1 MFYGISMQ
9 NQFTTRR
16 QSSHFT
22 VLAMIIK
29 HIYSDNDFT
38 IDPYKSSD
46 NHGVKN
52 DCDRSMT
59 DDVSA
64 FSQVSQYTRHIQF
77 ASVAFCSLGSSRN
90 DEKHRC
96 DASRKTKNES
106 SRTTAT
112 ATR

>member
-1 MFYGISMQ
+1 MFYCISMQ

-29 HIYSDNDFT
+29 HIYSDNNFT

-64 FSQVSQYTRHIQF
+64 FSQVSQYTRHIRF
-77 ASVAFCSLGSSRN
+77 VLVSFSVLAQAEATRSIVATQAG
-90 DEKHRC
+90 K
-96 DASRKTKNES
+96 RKTKAAEQ
-106 SRTTAT
+106 
-112 ATR
+112 